1 MDTNYR
7 LSFTSK
13 DCINS
18 IKERIQNAKISIDIE
33 IFYFIE
39 DRIGSD
45 FLILLIEKAKQGLK
59 IRLLLDHVGAYD
71 LSVSKTLDILKRH
84 GIKVLFFNSL
94 LPFSKN
100 RKTFWYFRNHRRC
113 IIIDKE
119 HVFTGSVCIGQ
130 PTTDWIELGI
140 FIQDI
145 HLAERAQI
153 IFNQTWNKVYHPT
166 FNIGS
171 VSRKDLKAKNDFNYI
186 TQAPLQFK
194 RHIYKHYLKSIK
206 NAKNDIYLVTPYFIP
221 NGKFVRYLIDASE
234 RHVNIHIIIPKRT
247 EWSIIDLA
255 RNTHIHRLLKH
266 DIHIYFHE
274 QMVHSKFALFDDT
287 EAFIGTFNL
296 DNLSMSYNYESAIK
310 VLKTDCIA
318 DLRKYTASDLLPSSV
333 KLNLQSWDNRGLFLK
348 VLERLVWPIR
358 RFL

>member
-1 MDTNYR
+1 MNTNYS
-7 LSFTSK
+7 LSFTSQESL
-13 DCINS
+13 NS
-18 IKERIQNAKISIDIE
+18 IKEKIKHAKTSIDIE

-39 DRIGSD
+39 DRVGSD
-45 FLILLIEKAKQGLK
+45 FLILLIEKAKEGLK

-71 LSVSKTLDILKRH
+71 LAGSKTLEILKRH

-100 RKTFWYFRNHRRC
+100 SKTIWYFRNHRRC
-113 IIIDKE
+113 IIIDSE
-119 HVFTGSVCIGQ
+119 YVFTGSICIGQ
-130 PTTDWIELGI
+130 PTIDWIELGI
-140 FIQDI
+140 FIKDL

-194 RHIYKHYLKSIK
+194 RHIYKHYLKSIE
-206 NAKNDIYLVTPYFIP
+206 NAKHEIYLITPYFIP
-221 NGKFVRYLIDASE
+221 NAKFVRYLIDAVK
-234 RHVNIHIIIPKRT
+234 RQVKVHIIIPKKT

-255 RNTHIHRLLKH
+255 RNTHIHNLLKNGVN
-266 DIHIYFHE
+266 IYFHE
-274 QMVHSKFALFDDT
+274 KMVHSKFALFDKS
-287 EAFIGTFNL
+287 EAFVGTFNL
-296 DNLSMSYNYESAIK
+296 DNLSLSYNYESAIR
-310 VLKTDCIA
+310 VLKTDCINDLYKHVA
-318 DLRKYTASDLLPSSV
+318 DDLLFHSV
-333 KLNLQSWDNRGLFLK
+333 KLDIESWNNRGLFLK
-348 VLERLVWPIR
+348 VLEKMVWPIR